1 MITHRIPAL
10 FHALNIAGPYRQ
22 MHPSQ
27 RPALP
32 AEDPTARSYKPS
44 PFAAH
49 KSVHTSSP
57 DLSATHEDARNLS
70 MANNRAAGCRMVPA
84 EVEAFYDEKYK

>member
-1 MITHRIPAL
+1 MITHRIPAS
-10 FHALNIAGPYRQ
+10 FHALNTAGPYRQ

-32 AEDPTARSYKPS
+32 AEDLTARSCKPS

-49 KSVHTSSP
+49 KSVHISSL
-57 DLSATHEDARNLS
+57 DLSATREDARNLS
-70 MANNRAAGCRMVPA
+70 MANNRVAVCRMVPA